1 MGLFGGKTKTAK
13 TKSTALPYAPQIP
26 YINRSFSYGQQ
37 AYNNSAPDADTNAA
51 YQSIIRRGQQGSP
64 LVNEAKN
71 YTSGV
76 LQGDFLNSDNPYL
89 TNVVNQA
96 SDQART
102 GVNSNYAA
110 AGRYGSGAH
119 DSAVARQIGNVAGQ
133 LRYNDYN
140 NQLGRID
147 QAAQFAPTLAQTDY
161 IDANAALDAANA
173 RRYDQFQRAG
183 LFKNVI
189 SGNYGGTQT
198 NSQKYKKP
206 GLGQQ
211 LIGGALSLGGSAL
224 SGGLFGGF

>member
-1 MGLFGGKTKTAK
+1 MGLFGGGKKKTAK
-13 TKSTALPYAPQIP
+13 TTSTALPYAPQIP

-51 YQSIIRRGQQGSP
+51 YNRLIQRGTNGSP
-64 LVNEAKN
+64 LVDQAKD
-71 YTSGV
+71 YTSRV
-76 LQGDFLNSDNPYL
+76 LSGQYLNGNPYL
-89 TNVVNQA
+89 DNVTNSVA
-96 SDQART
+96 TSAR
-102 GVNSNYAA
+102 GAVNSNYAA

-119 DSAVARQIGNVAGQ
+119 DGAVARQVGDVVGQ
-133 LRYNDYN
+133 IRFNDYN